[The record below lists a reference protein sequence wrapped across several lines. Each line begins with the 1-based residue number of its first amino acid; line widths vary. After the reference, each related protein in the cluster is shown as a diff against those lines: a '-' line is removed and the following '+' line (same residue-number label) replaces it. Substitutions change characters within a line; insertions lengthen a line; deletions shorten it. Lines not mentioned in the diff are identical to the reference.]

1 MHSSRLALCVYST
14 IMMTSISNADGI
26 GYGLSVTSEVLLT
39 SEAGDKLAI
48 KPGFSFKP
56 GVSKGGNVIRVR
68 PDITK
73 QTLVG
78 IGTSFTES
86 SAFVL
91 AQIDPVK
98 RSQVM
103 LDLFSEQGANFSIAR
118 SPIGATDFSVEGKY
132 SYAEVEDDRE
142 LRHFSIEPDQDG
154 FSSSQYPRI
163 QDESFDLLPMIKQA
177 LEIKQSQSD
186 SSLKIIASA
195 WTAPPWMKDNKDW
208 YSPGS
213 PANNYN
219 GGGGMLLPEHEST
232 YADYLVKYL
241 DAYRDEGVGI
251 WGITPVNEPLG
262 NNGQWESMH
271 FTAESQ
277 GSFIKNHLG
286 PKLHANGYEDVSLL
300 MLDHSRD
307 HLEHWA
313 DVIYGDPET
322 AKYVDGGAV
331 HWYESTFKVYEDVFE
346 RVHAKYPQFSII
358 HTEGTID
365 DLGKDAPE
373 GILDPERY
381 KESGWFDND
390 SFWWNDNATDWAYS
404 ATWGGVVVED
414 HPIYTPVHRYARNI
428 IVSLNHWVSGWID
441 WNIVLDQ
448 QGGPNHVGNFCGAPI
463 MIDVASGYVYYTPI
477 YTILAQFSK
486 TIRPGDVAVQTDKQL
501 VDLDD
506 DTIHASAS
514 ISADN
519 LLSVQVLNTSKQPV
533 EFSLQIGEQYADVS
547 IDANALQ
554 TIRIQIP

>member
-1 MHSSRLALCVYST
+1 LALCVYST
-14 IMMTSISNADGI
+14 ILMTSMLNADGI
-26 GYGLSVTSEVLLT
+26 DYGLSVTSEVLLT

-48 KPGFSFKP
+48 KPGFSFKS
-56 GVSKGGNVIRVR
+56 GASEGGNVIRVR

-91 AQIDPVK
+91 AQIDPAK

-103 LDLFSEQGANFSIAR
+103 ADLFSEQGANFSIAR

-132 SYAEVEDDRE
+132 SYAEVEDDNE
-142 LRHFSIEPDQDG
+142 LLHFSIEPDQDG
-154 FSSSQYPRI
+154 FKASQYPLV

-177 LEIKQSQSD
+177 LAIKQQQSD

-213 PANNYN
+213 PENNYN

-241 DAYRDEGVGI
+241 DAYRDEGIDI
-251 WGITPVNEPLG
+251 WGVTPVNEPLG

-271 FTAESQ
+271 FSPESQ

-286 PKLHANGYEDVSLL
+286 PKLHSNGYKDVSLL

-313 DVIYGDPET
+313 DVIYGDPDS
-322 AKYVDGGAV
+322 AKYVDGAAV

-346 RVHAKYPQFSII
+346 RVHAKYPEFSII

-381 KESGWFDND
+381 KETGWFDND

-404 ATWGGVVVED
+404 ATWAGVVVED

-428 IVSLNHWVSGWID
+428 IVSLNHWVAGWID

-463 MIDVASGYVYYTPI
+463 MVDVASGYVYYTPI
-477 YTILAQFSK
+477 YTILAQLSK
-486 TIRPGDVAVQTDKQL
+486 TIRPGDLAVQVDKQL
-501 VDLDD
+501 LDLDD
-506 DTIHASAS
+506 DAIHASAS

-519 LLSVQVLNTSKQPV
+519 LLSVQVLNTTKQPV
-533 EFSLQIGEQYADVS
+533 EFALQIGEQYADVS

-554 TIRIQIP
+554 TIRIQIPQ